1 MLLKYIKEF
10 IFTRYQ
16 LSHLKREQ
24 LEQLQQTKLKRQL
37 EQVTQQ
43 SPYYQPYKGSVLL
56 DFPVMKKQH
65 WMSHFDQINTRGL
78 KKDLAMKLALQGE
91 KTREFESRYQGI
103 SVGLSSGTS
112 GHRGLYTLSKG
123 EEALW
128 AANALAKLLP
138 KKKWLGNNIAF
149 FMRANNNLYSSLNK
163 PGLRLDYYDLEK
175 DFKLL
180 MKHLKKQDPN
190 IIIAPP
196 SVLYDIRHYFGKS
209 PFKKIDLVISVAEVL
224 EEQQKALLAQFF
236 KVPFISQVYQCT
248 EGFLAYTCPHG
259 SFHLCEDIV
268 YFEKEWL
275 DKQRF
280 IPIITDLHRAVQ
292 PVIRYRLN
300 DILHIGEPCSCGS
313 PLTVIEKI
321 EGREDDAF
329 WLFNSQGDKVK
340 IYADFIRRLML
351 FVKGISRYRVTQY
364 QNVII
369 CEVEYEQPN
378 ECKVI
383 DQAIQQEFN
392 NLFEKFNVQPLQV
405 LIYPFE
411 RGIRSQKL
419 AQVQYRGEITYEKN
433 ED

>member
-1 MLLKYIKEF
+1 MIFKLIKEF
-10 IFTRYQ
+10 VFTRFW
-16 LSHLKREQ
+16 LSRLNREQ
-24 LEQLQQTKLKRQL
+24 LVHLQETKLKRQL
-37 EQVTQQ
+37 DFVTKE
-43 SPYYQPYKGSVLL
+43 SPYYRQYQGS
-56 DFPVMKKQH
+56 DFSKFPVMNKKQ
-65 WMSHFDQINTRGL
+65 WMENFDQINTKGL
-78 KKDLAMKLALQGE
+78 KKEHAMEVALQGE

-138 KKKWLGNNIAF
+138 KNKWLGNNIAF

-175 DFKLL
+175 EFEEL
-180 MKHLKKQDPN
+180 MQNLKTQNPN

-196 SVLYDIRHYFGKS
+196 SVLFDISQYFKSS
-209 PFKKIDLVISVAEVL
+209 PFNHIDLVISVAEVL
-224 EEQQKALLAQFF
+224 EEQHKEPLENFF
-236 KVPFISQVYQCT
+236 RVPFISQVYQCT
-248 EGFLAYTCPHG
+248 EGFLAYTCSHG

-280 IPIITDLHRAVQ
+280 VPLITDLHRSVQ

-300 DILHIGEPCSCGS
+300 DVLQIGQPCSCGS
-313 PLTVIEKI
+313 QLTVIKKI

-329 WLFNSQGDKVK
+329 WLLNSHQEKVK
-340 IYADFIRRLML
+340 IYADFIRRVML

-364 QNVII
+364 KDVII
-369 CEVEYEQPN
+369 CEADYENHQEN
-378 ECKVI
+378 LEVN
-383 DQAIQQEFN
+383 QAIQQEFN
-392 NLFEKFNVQPLQV
+392 RLFEKFQVQPMEV
-405 LIYPFE
+405 LICPFE
-411 RGIRSQKL
+411 RGMRSQKL
-419 AQVQYRGEITYEKN
+419 AQVQYRGEIVYEKN

>member
-65 WMSHFDQINTRGL
+65 WMTHFDQINTRGL

-138 KKKWLGNNIAF
+138 KNKWLGNNIAF

-180 MKHLKKQDPN
+180 MKHLKK
-190 IIIAPP
+190 I
-196 SVLYDIRHYFGKS
+196 G
-209 PFKKIDLVISVAEVL
+209 
-224 EEQQKALLAQFF
+224 
-236 KVPFISQVYQCT
+236 
-248 EGFLAYTCPHG
+248 
-259 SFHLCEDIV
+259 
-268 YFEKEWL
+268 
-275 DKQRF
+275 
-280 IPIITDLHRAVQ
+280 RAHV
-292 PVIRYRLN
+292 
-300 DILHIGEPCSCGS
+300 
-313 PLTVIEKI
+313 
-321 EGREDDAF
+321 
-329 WLFNSQGDKVK
+329 
-340 IYADFIRRLML
+340 
-351 FVKGISRYRVTQY
+351 
-364 QNVII
+364 
-369 CEVEYEQPN
+369 
-378 ECKVI
+378 
-383 DQAIQQEFN
+383 
-392 NLFEKFNVQPLQV
+392 
-405 LIYPFE
+405 
-411 RGIRSQKL
+411 
-419 AQVQYRGEITYEKN
+419 
-433 ED
+433 